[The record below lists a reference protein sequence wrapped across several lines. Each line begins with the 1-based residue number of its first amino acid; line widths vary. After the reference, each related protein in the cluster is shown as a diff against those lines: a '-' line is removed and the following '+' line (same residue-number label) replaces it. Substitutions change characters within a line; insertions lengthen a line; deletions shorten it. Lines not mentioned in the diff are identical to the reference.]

1 MRSSKPDKKHWVSD
15 SKTTHCAHAGCGK
28 VFDRFGLSG
37 VRRHHCRVCG
47 RVFCG
52 EHSAHRLRL
61 NSSAQ
66 YDATGEPQRVCEGCF
81 RAAQEPEKPASS
93 LAHRNA
99 TLARGQLR
107 DALDRPE
114 PPLNVREPWPMFGTH
129 CVMS

>member
-81 RAAQEPEKPASS
+81 RAAQDPMASRCENGAVRA
-93 LAHRNA
+93 LRVPRPP
-99 TLARGQLR
+99 RGR
-107 DALDRPE
+107 
-114 PPLNVREPWPMFGTH
+114 
-129 CVMS
+129 